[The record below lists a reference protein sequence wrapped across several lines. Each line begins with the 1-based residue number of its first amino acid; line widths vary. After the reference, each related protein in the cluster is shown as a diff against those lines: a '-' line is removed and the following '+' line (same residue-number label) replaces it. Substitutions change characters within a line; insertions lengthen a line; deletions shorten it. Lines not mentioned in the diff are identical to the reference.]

1 MARCLRL
8 IGPMMMVAGLA
19 QASPTDTFMVSATIT
34 PGCLV
39 NNSIPADGAQ
49 LGTLGSL
56 AFGTTSALSQET
68 RSASLIASGTFT
80 LSCTPGIALNM
91 RIDGGLQPTTERQLK
106 REDGSETLAYQLY
119 QDAASVNPI
128 DIDQPIAIDTT
139 TAPDDIPLPV
149 WGQVTLPGNLP
160 AGNYHDELVLTL
172 EW

>member
-1 MARCLRL
+1 
-8 IGPMMMVAGLA
+8 MMVVAGLA

-39 NNSIPADGAQ
+39 NNSIPTDGAQ
-49 LGTLGSL
+49 VGTLGSL
-56 AFGTTSALSQET
+56 AFGTASALSEET

-91 RIDGGLQPTTERQLK
+91 RIDGGLQPTTERQLQ
-106 REDGSETLAYQLY
+106 RAGGSETLAYQLY
-119 QDAASVNPI
+119 QDAASQHAI
-128 DIDQPIAIDTT
+128 GIDQPVAIDTT

-149 WGQVTLPGNLP
+149 WGKVTLPGNLP